1 MAKTKLLQGF
11 RKSVH
16 VEIIIALITIV
27 IRTSDE
33 FDVRKENVLLGDLLR
48 VVSEDSGSSENM
60 KQAARLAD
68 IRLRAMIDQS
78 DSHCLRDYADLH
90 AAILSAHALV
100 RP

>member
-33 FDVRKENVLLGDLLR
+33 FDVRKENVLLGDLQPKLQ
-48 VVSEDSGSSENM
+48 N
-60 KQAARLAD
+60 
-68 IRLRAMIDQS
+68 
-78 DSHCLRDYADLH
+78 
-90 AAILSAHALV
+90 ILDPAKT
-100 RP
+100 